1 MTAMPAIL
9 SFLHLNCG
17 RSTCVSRSR
26 IALGWVFL
34 RSDAQMPSDNLVGRE
49 VNPSQFKP
57 GGLPIKDAAVSQIT
71 SPTIR
76 IAPGMAVVC
85 CVALVRV
92 LIYIVVAPKYGYF
105 RDEMYYLACGEHP
118 AWGYM
123 DQPPLIAWM
132 AWLLEHTIGVSL
144 YALRLLPMLAD
155 VGCIVMT
162 GLLTRKL
169 GGGRWAMFLAS
180 LAILVAPIYL
190 AFSHLFTM
198 NAFDPLLWTAIAWF
212 LVDLVQTAN
221 EQNWLWIGVLTGITL
236 LNKYGV
242 LFFIVGLLVG
252 VVFSQLRRSL
262 VRPWFWAGAAI
273 ATLIALPNFLWQMH
287 WNFPFVQLV
296 RSVRE
301 NGRDV
306 MLPPLPY
313 LAQQS
318 QMTGFVSSLLVIL
331 ALYFLFSPRGR
342 PYRVLFWG
350 FLSVLGC
357 MLLLK
362 GKFYYVAPVYPVV
375 FAPGAVLFEH
385 LTEKRVARWFRPVYA
400 LTMFLVGA
408 LIAPTAIPLLSIPE
422 YIAYTKRLGIQQ
434 QKFENQPESQ
444 LPQIFADMLG
454 WEDRVKIV
462 ATYFHSLPP
471 EEQKVT
477 AIGASNYGDAGA
489 VDLFGP
495 KYGLP
500 KAISTANNYWI
511 WGPRDYTGESVIL
524 MDEDSP
530 EKYVQHC
537 RSFRMVAS
545 PYNPYVRPDEN
556 RPIYH
561 CVGLTPDLQSLWP
574 SLKPWK

>member
-1 MTAMPAIL
+1 MPA
-9 SFLHLNCG
+9 
-17 RSTCVSRSR
+17 
-26 IALGWVFL
+26 
-34 RSDAQMPSDNLVGRE
+34 M
-49 VNPSQFKP
+49 
-57 GGLPIKDAAVSQIT
+57 AA
-71 SPTIR
+71 
-76 IAPGMAVVC
+76 VC

-92 LIYIVVAPKYGYF
+92 AIYLVAAPNYGYF

-155 VGCIVMT
+155 ASTIVLT
-162 GLLTRKL
+162 GLLARKL

-180 LAILVAPIYL
+180 LALLVAPIYL
-190 AFSHLFTM
+190 TFSHLFTM
-198 NAFDPLLWTAIAWF
+198 NAFDPLLWTLIAWL
-212 LVDLVQTAN
+212 LVDLVQTGN
-221 EQNWLWIGVLTGITL
+221 ERNWLWVGALTGVTL

-242 LFFIVGLLVG
+242 LFFLVGLLAG
-252 VVFSQLRRSL
+252 VMFSPVRRSL
-262 VRPWFWAGAAI
+262 IRPWFWIGVGI
-273 ATLIALPNFLWQMH
+273 ATLIALPNFLWQLH

-318 QMTGFVSSLLVIL
+318 EMMGFVSSLLVIL
-331 ALYFLFSPRGR
+331 ALWFLISREGR
-342 PYRVLFWG
+342 RYAVLAGG

-362 GKFYYVAPVYPVV
+362 GKFYYVAPAYPVI
-375 FAPGAVLFEH
+375 FAPGALFFER
-385 LTEKRVARWFRPVYA
+385 LTEAGVLKWLRPVYA
-400 LTMFLVGA
+400 LALLVVGA
-408 LIAPTAIPLLSIPE
+408 LIAPTAVPLLSIQG
-422 YIAYTKRLGIQQ
+422 YIAYTRKLGIQQ
-434 QKFENQPESQ
+434 QKFEHQPESQ
-444 LPQIFADMLG
+444 LPQIYADMVG
-454 WEDRVKIV
+454 WEERVQVV
-462 ATYFHSLPP
+462 AAYFHSLPP
-471 EEQKVT
+471 EEQKIT
-477 AIGASNYGDAGA
+477 AIGGSNYGEAGA

-511 WGPRDYTGESVIL
+511 WGPREYTGESLIL
-524 MDEDSP
+524 MDEASP
-530 EKYVQHC
+530 EKYAQHC
-537 RSFRMVAS
+537 KSLKLVGHVND
-545 PYNPYVRPDEN
+545 PYARPDEN
-556 RPIYH
+556 YPTYH
-561 CVGLTPDLQSLWP
+561 CVGLSPDMQSLWP